1 MKKLFLFLLL
11 APLGMLAQE
20 NAGYPVFTNIILTAN
35 PAEISQFESA
45 VKEHNARFHAEGDQG
60 ARVYQIMNG
69 TNADKYVWTMGPHT
83 WATIDEMDMGGD
95 HFNHWNNEVLAHT
108 IGNATTHVWRFRPE
122 RSNFS
127 KDFDLKYLNVF
138 IVDVARFGGEKFMSV
153 VDRVNKVYAEKWPD
167 YQYGTYYNTMPSNDG
182 MDFAWVD
189 FFDKMAW
196 LGQDDEFAK
205 NFEEVHGAGSFATFM
220 EDVAAST
227 DGEMT
232 EVWMYREDLSGL
244 GPQVMAVQRQ

>member
-1 MKKLFLFLLL
+1 MKKIFILLLL
-11 APLGMLAQE
+11 APLGLLAQE

-35 PAEISQFESA
+35 PAEISEFEA
-45 VKEHNARFHAEGDQG
+45 ALKEHNARFHAEGEQG
-60 ARVYQIMNG
+60 ARVYWIMNG

-83 WATIDEMDMGGD
+83 WATMDEMELGGD
-95 HFNHWNNEVLAHT
+95 HGAHWTNEVLAHT
-108 IGNATTHVWRFRPE
+108 LGNSTTHVWRFYPE
-122 RSNFS
+122 HSNFS

-138 IVDVARFGGEKFMSV
+138 IVDMARFENERFMSIIE
-153 VDRVNKVYAEKWPD
+153 RVKKVYQEKMSD
-167 YQYGTYYNTMPSNDG
+167 IQYGIYFNTMPGNDG

-196 LGQDDEFAK
+196 LGQDDMFMK
-205 NFEEVHGAGSFATFM
+205 NFEEVHGAGSFARFL
-220 EDVAAST
+220 EDVAVAT
-227 DGEMT
+227 EGQMT